1 MQQGRFRHDDMIHHP
16 GAQPYGYVPTLVTRG
31 VDQFCLAGMV
41 WFWKAL
47 KDRVAQFSLAKATF
61 EQVVEFSKSLLVDI
75 SAAWEIA
82 DLDQKQR
89 VQNALFLGG
98 LKYHPKNGI
107 LNPDNASLFCQLD
120 NFLGGKMD
128 LVALPGIEPMS

>member
-47 KDRVAQFSLAKATF
+47 KHHAGFAAGAFMSQQQLDGLQALNSGLA
-61 EQVVEFSKSLLVDI
+61 
-75 SAAWEIA
+75 
-82 DLDQKQR
+82 
-89 VQNALFLGG
+89 
-98 LKYHPKNGI
+98 
-107 LNPDNASLFCQLD
+107 ASLSIAWTGNLETAGCARLARAR
-120 NFLGGKMD
+120 LKVRM
-128 LVALPGIEPMS
+128 

>member
-47 KDRVAQFSLAKATF
+47 KANRLSRWDA
-61 EQVVEFSKSLLVDI
+61 
-75 SAAWEIA
+75 
-82 DLDQKQR
+82 
-89 VQNALFLGG
+89 
-98 LKYHPKNGI
+98 
-107 LNPDNASLFCQLD
+107 
-120 NFLGGKMD
+120 
-128 LVALPGIEPMS
+128 PGYP

>member
-47 KDRVAQFSLAKATF
+47 KWSL
-61 EQVVEFSKSLLVDI
+61 
-75 SAAWEIA
+75 
-82 DLDQKQR
+82 
-89 VQNALFLGG
+89 
-98 LKYHPKNGI
+98 
-107 LNPDNASLFCQLD
+107 QL
-120 NFLGGKMD
+120 
-128 LVALPGIEPMS
+128 MSR

>member
-47 KDRVAQFSLAKATF
+47 KDEPPAGF
-61 EQVVEFSKSLLVDI
+61 
-75 SAAWEIA
+75 W
-82 DLDQKQR
+82 
-89 VQNALFLGG
+89 LFQGWG
-98 LKYHPKNGI
+98 TRRIN
-107 LNPDNASLFCQLD
+107 
-120 NFLGGKMD
+120 
-128 LVALPGIEPMS
+128 

>member
-47 KDRVAQFSLAKATF
+47 KAFSLS
-61 EQVVEFSKSLLVDI
+61 SKLTN
-75 SAAWEIA
+75 AWTY
-82 DLDQKQR
+82 K
-89 VQNALFLGG
+89 VG
-98 LKYHPKNGI
+98 
-107 LNPDNASLFCQLD
+107 S
-120 NFLGGKMD
+120 
-128 LVALPGIEPMS
+128 

>member
-47 KDRVAQFSLAKATF
+47 KITVRFAQANQPSMPCWHARRVHGSRAT
-61 EQVVEFSKSLLVDI
+61 
-75 SAAWEIA
+75 
-82 DLDQKQR
+82 
-89 VQNALFLGG
+89 
-98 LKYHPKNGI
+98 
-107 LNPDNASLFCQLD
+107 
-120 NFLGGKMD
+120 
-128 LVALPGIEPMS
+128 

>member
-1 MQQGRFRHDDMIHHP
+1 MMKYINDDPMIRDFFP
-16 GAQPYGYVPTLVTRG
+16 VMKRRLEDEIATLE
-31 VDQFCLAGMV
+31 
-41 WFWKAL
+41 
-47 KDRVAQFSLAKATF
+47 DRVAQFSLAKATF

-128 LVALPGIEPMS
+128 LVALPGIVLRLRVS

>member
-1 MQQGRFRHDDMIHHP
+1 MMKYINDDPMIRDFFP
-16 GAQPYGYVPTLVTRG
+16 VMKRRLEDEIATLE
-31 VDQFCLAGMV
+31 
-41 WFWKAL
+41 
-47 KDRVAQFSLAKATF
+47 DRVAQFSLAKATI

-128 LVALPGIEPMS
+128 LVALTGIEPMS